1 MLPLFVPMRHVAAQ
15 EVSAAVL
22 SSTPSP
28 SPAFPAPQPA
38 PLPQAIRD
46 AAVKDTWELGLGFTV
61 VGFRSA
67 PFNATAS
74 GLNTT
79 LSYYFRDHLAM
90 EGNFA
95 SAFAAQNSTRA
106 TAKYVFYGAGVKL
119 SWGDRKLQPFVH
131 ALLGGVHMFP
141 QTAFSNNGLAV
152 ELGGGVEKRLIQR
165 VWLRFEGDYV
175 RSQLYSSSQNNF
187 QAVAGVN
194 YRF

>member
-90 EGNFA
+90 EGSFA

-106 TAKYVFYGAGVKL
+106 TAKYVFYGAGVKNSAGAIANCSHLCMHFWAECICSPRQRLVTTDWQL
-119 SWGDRKLQPFVH
+119 SLAAESRK
-131 ALLGGVHMFP
+131 G
-141 QTAFSNNGLAV
+141 
-152 ELGGGVEKRLIQR
+152 
-165 VWLRFEGDYV
+165 
-175 RSQLYSSSQNNF
+175 
-187 QAVAGVN
+187 
-194 YRF
+194 